1 MSGLTTT
8 EERLV
13 SLPRLAKPLMTAVAA
28 TAVLTTAACGGDS
41 TETDGTTDSVE
52 STDGGSEA
60 APATG
65 GDYAD
70 GTYEA
75 TGTYSNPGG
84 TSEVAVELTLEGNAV
99 TDVTVTPMASGT
111 SRQFQDQFAG
121 GIADEVVGVN
131 IDDLDVGRVAGSSLT
146 SGGFDEAVEQ
156 IKADAA
162 A

>member
-41 TETDGTTDSVE
+41 TDAAGTDSAE
-52 STDGGSEA
+52 TTDGGSDA
-60 APATG
+60 APAPG

-75 TGTYSNPGG
+75 NGTYSNPGG
-84 TSEVAVELTLEGNAV
+84 TSEVSVELTLEDNTVA
-99 TDVTVTPMASGT
+99 DVTVTPMASGT

-121 GIADEVVGVN
+121 GIADEVVGVA

-146 SGGFDEAVEQ
+146 ADGFNEAVEQ

>member
-8 EERLV
+8 EERHV

-28 TAVLTTAACGGDS
+28 TAVLTTAACGGEATNDS
-41 TETDGTTDSVE
+41 STDS
-52 STDGGSEA
+52 GSEA
-60 APATG
+60 VAPAPG

-84 TSEVAVELTLEGNAV
+84 TSEVSVELTLAGNEV

-146 SGGFDEAVEQ
+146 AGGFNEAVEQ

>member
-1 MSGLTTT
+1 M
-8 EERLV
+8 

-28 TAVLTTAACGGDS
+28 TAVLTTAACGSD
-41 TETDGTTDSVE
+41 
-52 STDGGSEA
+52 STDGGSGTDSAESSDSGADA
-60 APATG
+60 APAPG

-75 TGTYSNPGG
+75 NGTYSNPGG
-84 TSEVAVELTLEGNAV
+84 TSEVSVELTLEANTV
-99 TDVTVTPMASGT
+99 TDVVVTPMASGT

-121 GIADEVVGVN
+121 GIADEVVGQE
-131 IDDLDVGRVAGSSLT
+131 IDALDVGRVAGSSLT
-146 SGGFDEAVEQ
+146 SGGFNEALEQ